1 MPTVTMSPSPLFMGS
16 VLNASDFGSSHV
28 FGAGHGTNASQ
39 SHHVHAHQF
48 YSVGQFV
55 PMVNAHPMNPGE
67 RQNSIPQA
75 TAHSQKIAVP
85 GMFPLTYGVL
95 GNGVFDH
102 GMFAGHV
109 NQTRF
114 PTNVYPSQPQPI
126 TSPPVRA
133 SEIPSNHCFLHV
145 GPHTEA
151 RHAERSTTLRQVHQT
166 PSLHGRETKEEV
178 DEHIS
183 AAPLKVS
190 HAATSGRIVKDARS
204 SHRIGGQ
211 EQRVSN
217 APRTL
222 CSRFQVPGQ
231 TTSPTQAVPLTH
243 AYRNAYGRKKVSG
256 TGTSQHNRVNA
267 KSSSKPKSSSR
278 AKRTR
283 HTQGLNSRGK
293 NDGTRL
299 SKERPSGNGPSSNR
313 KSGDGAS
320 GETGTTP
327 KNRQQILQT
336 VLDSEDHEYG
346 GFALYL
352 SETYEFTGSTNWQ
365 ISRGYARLCDLKDDY
380 HKKCSTQEVKLK
392 IYRVKGFFSKVLKLE
407 VTGEWDKRNHGGVR
421 GPYVYGIH
429 LKQDTAPQT
438 K

>member
-1 MPTVTMSPSPLFMGS
+1 MWDLIQR
-16 VLNASDFGSSHV
+16 HV
-28 FGAGHGTNASQ
+28 
-39 SHHVHAHQF
+39 
-48 YSVGQFV
+48 
-55 PMVNAHPMNPGE
+55 
-67 RQNSIPQA
+67 
-75 TAHSQKIAVP
+75 
-85 GMFPLTYGVL
+85 
-95 GNGVFDH
+95 
-102 GMFAGHV
+102 
-109 NQTRF
+109 
-114 PTNVYPSQPQPI
+114 
-126 TSPPVRA
+126 
-133 SEIPSNHCFLHV
+133 
-145 GPHTEA
+145 
-151 RHAERSTTLRQVHQT
+151 TLREAQLSGKCTKPRVFT
-166 PSLHGRETKEEV
+166 GEETKEEV

-243 AYRNAYGRKKVSG
+243 AYRNAYVQNRKALLVLNERGTPKVS
-256 TGTSQHNRVNA
+256 TPV
-267 KSSSKPKSSSR
+267 
-278 AKRTR
+278 
-283 HTQGLNSRGK
+283 GK

-392 IYRVKGFFSKVLKLE
+392 IYPRKRFFSKVLKLE

>member
-1 MPTVTMSPSPLFMGS
+1 
-16 VLNASDFGSSHV
+16 
-28 FGAGHGTNASQ
+28 
-39 SHHVHAHQF
+39 
-48 YSVGQFV
+48 
-55 PMVNAHPMNPGE
+55 
-67 RQNSIPQA
+67 
-75 TAHSQKIAVP
+75 
-85 GMFPLTYGVL
+85 
-95 GNGVFDH
+95 
-102 GMFAGHV
+102 MFAGHV

-126 TSPPVRA
+126 TSLHVRA

-166 PSLHGRETKEEV
+166 AILHAQETKEEV

-190 HAATSGRIVKDARS
+190 HAATSGRIVKDAGS

-231 TTSPTQAVPLTH
+231 TTSPTQAVLLTH
-243 AYRNAYGRKKVSG
+243 AYRNAYVKF
-256 TGTSQHNRVNA
+256 
-267 KSSSKPKSSSR
+267 KPKSSSR

-365 ISRGYARLCDLKDDY
+365 ISRDYARLCDLKDDY
-380 HKKCSTQEVKLK
+380 HKTCSTQEVKLK
-392 IYRVKGFFSKVLKLE
+392 IYRVKGFFRSFLS
-407 VTGEWDKRNHGGVR
+407 WR
-421 GPYVYGIH
+421 
-429 LKQDTAPQT
+429 
-438 K
+438 

>member
-1 MPTVTMSPSPLFMGS
+1 
-16 VLNASDFGSSHV
+16 
-28 FGAGHGTNASQ
+28 
-39 SHHVHAHQF
+39 
-48 YSVGQFV
+48 
-55 PMVNAHPMNPGE
+55 
-67 RQNSIPQA
+67 
-75 TAHSQKIAVP
+75 
-85 GMFPLTYGVL
+85 
-95 GNGVFDH
+95 
-102 GMFAGHV
+102 MFAGHV

-126 TSPPVRA
+126 TSPHVRA

-166 PSLHGRETKEEV
+166 AILHAQETKEEV

-190 HAATSGRIVKDARS
+190 HAATSGRIVKDAGS

-231 TTSPTQAVPLTH
+231 TTSPTQAVLLTH

-365 ISRGYARLCDLKDDY
+365 ISRDYARLCDLKDDY
-380 HKKCSTQEVKLK
+380 HKTCSTQEVKLK
-392 IYRVKGFFSKVLKLE
+392 IYRVKGFFSKFLKLE